1 MGRKQLIPICEPDVT
16 EGNEEKYVLDALK
29 SGWISSIGSYV
40 TRFEQEFS
48 SYCLAKYGVTVS
60 NGTAALHLALLALD
74 VGKGDEV
81 VIPDLTFASTANA
94 VLYTGAT
101 PVLADVG
108 SEIWNLSSESFA
120 SKITSKTKAVI
131 AVHLYGH
138 PCEMDSISSIARDNK
153 IYVIEDAA
161 QAHGAEY
168 KGKRVGM
175 LGDIGCFSFYG
186 NKIITTG
193 EGGMCIT
200 NDSVLEEKMRVL
212 RDHGMSKERKYW
224 HESIGFNYRITNLQA
239 AVGVAQLEQIENFI
253 KRKRNI
259 ALQYDKFLES
269 MKKHVIFPVQK
280 EWAKSVY
287 WLYTVLL
294 RGSDQKTR
302 DDVIKRIRGYGIDVR
317 PTFYPVSMMPPYRK
331 LLKAPNPV
339 SKQLGLTGIS
349 LPSGIKMDESRIR
362 EVADAFKKSVCKV

>member
-1 MGRKQLIPICEPDVT
+1 
-16 EGNEEKYVLDALK
+16 
-29 SGWISSIGSYV
+29 
-40 TRFEQEFS
+40 
-48 SYCLAKYGVTVS
+48 
-60 NGTAALHLALLALD
+60 
-74 VGKGDEV
+74 
-81 VIPDLTFASTANA
+81 
-94 VLYTGAT
+94 
-101 PVLADVG
+101 
-108 SEIWNLSSESFA
+108 
-120 SKITSKTKAVI
+120 
-131 AVHLYGH
+131 
-138 PCEMDSISSIARDNK
+138 
-153 IYVIEDAA
+153 
-161 QAHGAEY
+161 
-168 KGKRVGM
+168 
-175 LGDIGCFSFYG
+175 
-186 NKIITTG
+186 
-193 EGGMCIT
+193 MCIT